1 MNRKSIIKHIKH
13 DLYLLYTFLRFKKR
27 KSFTRKLLRK
37 IKKLIK
43 ENIENV
49 LVYERIAKKIKE
61 HFVYKSH
68 QHKEFDDLT
77 KVSIVIKKLL
87 KQPITPTQHIVNA
100 ISKKINNMQGDYVV
114 KMNSYEKDFCS
125 LMNWECV
132 DHRYYDCIANGMCIE
147 MKKGTG
153 MMWFDMVRYS
163 EIFLKKGTQNTLTLF
178 IQYDKNK
185 KRVNEIYVI
194 DTKKIIEF
202 LQIDKETAEFAI
214 KAYKKQKR
222 GLNMQAS
229 MSKKDMRLIASHIIK
244 RT

>member
-1 MNRKSIIKHIKH
+1 MKRKSIIKHIKH
-13 DLYLLYTFLRFKKR
+13 DLYLLYTFLEFKKR
-27 KSFTRKLLRK
+27 KRFTSKLLK
-37 IKKLIK
+37 KVKKLVK
-43 ENIENV
+43 ENINNV
-49 LVYERIAKKIKE
+49 VVYERISKKIKE

-68 QHKEFDDLT
+68 QHEEFDDMT
-77 KVSIVIKKLL
+77 NVSIVIKKLL
-87 KQPITPTQHIVNA
+87 KEPITPTQHIITTLHNN
-100 ISKKINNMQGDYVV
+100 INNMHGDYVV

-125 LMNWECV
+125 LMGWECV
-132 DHRYYDCIANGMCIE
+132 DHRYYDCVANGMCIE

-163 EIFLKKGTQNTLTLF
+163 EIFLKQGTQNTLTLF
-178 IQYDKNK
+178 IQYDKTK

-194 DTKKIIEF
+194 DTDKIVKF

-214 KAYKKQKR
+214 EAYKKQKR

-229 MSKKDMRLIASHIIK
+229 MSKKDMRLISSYIIK